1 MQIFSAIINN
11 PLISLIAL
19 MAIVFIAWSLTLH
32 WQIYQTRKRIKEMF
46 KGTKIKDLE
55 GVIFEQIK
63 RLRQNE
69 KNYQE
74 LQKFCANLEKMA
86 LSSIQKVGVVRFNP
100 FRDTGG
106 DQSFCVCLL
115 DAKNKGLVI
124 SSLFTREGAKVFT
137 KPIEDSQS
145 KYPLTEEEKEAIE
158 TAKSGVRSKSKKS

>member
-1 MQIFSAIINN
+1 MQFLSVILNN
-11 PLISLIAL
+11 PQISLIAL
-19 MAIVFIAWSLTLH
+19 MAIIFIAWNLTLH
-32 WQIYQTRKRIKEMF
+32 WQIWQTRKRIKMMF
-46 KGTKIKDLE
+46 KGTKITDLE

-74 LQKFCANLEKMA
+74 LKKFCFSLEKMV
-86 LSSIQKVGVVRFNP
+86 LHSIQKVGVVRFNP

-115 DAKNKGLVI
+115 DAQDKGLVI

-137 KPIEDSQS
+137 KPIEAGLS
-145 KYPLTEEEKEAIE
+145 KYPLTEEEKRAM
-158 TAKSGVRSKSKKS
+158 GVAMGNKNSKSKK